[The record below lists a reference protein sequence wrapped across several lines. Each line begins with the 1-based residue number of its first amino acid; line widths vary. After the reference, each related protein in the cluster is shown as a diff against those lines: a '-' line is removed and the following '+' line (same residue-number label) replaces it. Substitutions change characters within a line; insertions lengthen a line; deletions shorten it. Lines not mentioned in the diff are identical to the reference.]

1 MPTLSLDLLTWGL
14 RQRVA
19 DAQDDTHGSFR
30 ADADAHADALAVA
43 IGAAV

>member
-1 MPTLSLDLLTWGL
+1 MACQPFLLTWGL

-19 DAQDDTHGSFR
+19 DAQDDTHGYSP
-30 ADADAHADALAVA
+30 ADADAHVDAHAVA

>member
-19 DAQDDTHGSFR
+19 DAPACTHGSSR
-30 ADADAHADALAVA
+30 ADADAHVDAHAVA

>member
-19 DAQDDTHGSFR
+19 DAQDDIHGSSR
-30 ADADAHADALAVA
+30 ADADAHAVA